1 MPEDRCNAYVAYRL
15 ACVRERIQET
25 ERLMRPPT
33 PEELRRLQ
41 KVLQR
46 LKAQEV
52 QLTALLARIAPQGDE
67 TPQPASIP
75 ATSVTDH
82 RQFFP

>member
-41 KVLQR
+41 KVLRR
-46 LKAQEV
+46 LKEQEG
-52 QLTALLARIAPQGDE
+52 QLTVLLARIPPGDG
-67 TPQPASIP
+67 TPQSTAVPLFPAP
-75 ATSVTDH
+75 DL
-82 RQFFP
+82 RRFFS